1 MARARAHGTNTV
13 HSLGFVEV
21 EVPVRVYHT
30 NTGNYAGT
38 VTEGDEF
45 HTLYWQPHSSGRQ
58 EKMNIR
64 GLDCIHTDTS

>member
-1 MARARAHGTNTV
+1 MARARAHGANTV

-21 EVPVRVYHT
+21 EVPVREYHT

-45 HTLYWQPHSSGRQ
+45 HTLYWQPHSSAAQ
-58 EKMNIR
+58 ENRKISQQR
-64 GLDCIHTDTS
+64 